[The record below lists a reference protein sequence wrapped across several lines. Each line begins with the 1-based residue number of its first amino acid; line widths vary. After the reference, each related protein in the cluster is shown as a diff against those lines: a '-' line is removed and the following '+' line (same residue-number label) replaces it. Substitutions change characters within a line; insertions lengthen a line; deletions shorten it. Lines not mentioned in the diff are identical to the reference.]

1 MRRSRVL
8 AVGLSVAAVCGA
20 ALTVAGGAGE
30 AVSARAAVPAVST
43 WGGATFVPGLGVL
56 NAGGSAG
63 VESLSCTSAG
73 NCAAVGDYTAAHG
86 NGQGFAVSERNG
98 KWARAAELP
107 GLGALN
113 TGGGADVLSVSCA
126 SAGNCAVA
134 GYYSW
139 SVAYFRTA
147 PFVASESGGK
157 WAKAVALPNDG
168 YADAVSCPS
177 PGNCLAGGQGAAQYD
192 YYDNGDAL
200 MISESAGKWGSAGP
214 VPGISALEG
223 DDSSGEAASWITTVD
238 CALAGNCVIGGNYVD
253 GNGDQ
258 HGFVADELNDVWGSA
273 IEVPGL
279 ASLTETGGASEVT
292 SVSCG
297 SAGNCAAGGGYTDS
311 SGHQQAFVATEHA
324 GVWGSA
330 SEVRGVGA
338 LNAGGFATVSSV
350 SCRSAASCAIGGSY
364 RDRAGHQQGFVA
376 AELSGAWAR
385 AVEVPGLGA
394 LNTSGSAAVNSV
406 SCATASTCAAGGYY
420 AGRSGH
426 HQGFMVTEHDGTWAT
441 AAQMRRLEILN
452 VGGSAEVATVS
463 CPASNHCGAAGNF
476 TDRRHH
482 LQGFVTQGG

>member
-20 ALTVAGGAGE
+20 ALTVAGGAGD
-30 AVSARAAVPAVST
+30 AVAARAAVPAVST

-56 NAGGSAG
+56 NAGGGAG

-98 KWARAAELP
+98 KWAKAAELP

-126 SAGNCAVA
+126 SAGDCAAA

-168 YADAVSCPS
+168 YVDSVSCPS
-177 PGNCLAGGQGAAQYD
+177 PGNCLAGGQGAAQFD
-192 YYDNGDAL
+192 YEDNGDAL
-200 MISESAGKWGSAGP
+200 MISQSAGKWGSAGP
-214 VPGISALEG
+214 VPWISALEG

-238 CALAGNCVIGGNYVD
+238 CASAGNCAIGGNYVD

-258 HGFVADELNDVWGSA
+258 HGFVADELNGVWGNA

-279 ASLTETGGASEVT
+279 AGLTETGGAPEVT

-297 SAGNCAAGGGYTDS
+297 SAGDCAVGGGYTDG

-324 GVWGSA
+324 GVWGTA
-330 SEVRGVGA
+330 SEVRGLGT
-338 LNAGGFATVSSV
+338 LNAGGNAASTRCRAVPPPV
-350 SCRSAASCAIGGSY
+350 ARSAGTTGTAPVIS
-364 RDRAGHQQGFVA
+364 R
-376 AELSGAWAR
+376 
-385 AVEVPGLGA
+385 
-394 LNTSGSAAVNSV
+394 V
-406 SCATASTCAAGGYY
+406 SW
-420 AGRSGH
+420 RP
-426 HQGFMVTEHDGTWAT
+426 
-441 AAQMRRLEILN
+441 N
-452 VGGSAEVATVS
+452 
-463 CPASNHCGAAGNF
+463 
-476 TDRRHH
+476 
-482 LQGFVTQGG
+482 